1 MTRTGTLTSM
11 PMPNSLA
18 ASLRRLALIL
28 GVAAI
33 VIATPERA
41 AAEKPPRRKAVASS
55 SQSRA
60 RSASARSRSRSSRS
74 VAARVTSRRSRA
86 AANRRARVRRNS
98 APIIPVVARASFVSD
113 SADALRDSIVS
124 VARQQIGT
132 PYIWGAETP
141 GRAFDCSGLVKYVM
155 SWLNVRLPRTANEQA
170 YTGIQVGRE
179 LDRMK
184 PGDLLTFGTKRRIT
198 HIAIYSGNGRYVHAS
213 RPGVGVV
220 ESLLDTRQSRFR
232 GAIRLVADADTSLIR
247 AELLP

>member
-1 MTRTGTLTSM
+1 M
-11 PMPNSLA
+11 
-18 ASLRRLALIL
+18 
-28 GVAAI
+28 
-33 VIATPERA
+33 
-41 AAEKPPRRKAVASS
+41 
-55 SQSRA
+55 
-60 RSASARSRSRSSRS
+60 
-74 VAARVTSRRSRA
+74 
-86 AANRRARVRRNS
+86 
-98 APIIPVVARASFVSD
+98 SD

-170 YTGIQVGRE
+170 YTGINVGKE

-198 HIAIYSGNGRYVHAS
+198 HIAIYSGNGKYVHAS

-220 ESLLDTRQSRFR
+220 ESPLDTKQSRFR
-232 GAIRLVADADTSLIR
+232 GAVRLVADADTSLTGSS
-247 AELLP
+247 ELLP